1 MVEVVALWLVLSF
14 LVLASLS
21 LLIVG
26 IVAVRLL
33 SQEG

>member
-1 MVEVVALWLVLSF
+1 MVEVVALWLLLSF
-14 LVLASLS
+14 LVLTSLS

-33 SQEG
+33 S

>member
-1 MVEVVALWLVLSF
+1 MIEVVALWLLSSF

-21 LLIVG
+21 VLIVG